1 MAGKENKL
9 RDKNIQG
16 SWMTKYGYGENSLRC
31 DTMMPVVNL
40 QLGGAVVD
48 CRSVETRVGEGPEDG
63 KESDKDLK

>member
-1 MAGKENKL
+1 MAGRENKL

-31 DTMMPVVNL
+31 DTVMPVVIL

-48 CRSVETRVGEGPEDG
+48 CRSVETRGVQKMG
-63 KESDKDLK
+63 KKVTKI

>member
-1 MAGKENKL
+1 MAGRENKL

-40 QLGGAVVD
+40 
-48 CRSVETRVGEGPEDG
+48 
-63 KESDKDLK
+63 